1 MVLTQKEAEREK
13 ERIRK
18 RAEDIDS
25 AQIRSRVSAKARRK
39 SAKGFKKGRGGTHK
53 SVWTV
58 RG

>member
-13 ERIRK
+13 EKIRK
-18 RAEDIDS
+18 RAEDIDR

-39 SAKGFKKGRGGTHK
+39 SAKGHKKGGGGTHK